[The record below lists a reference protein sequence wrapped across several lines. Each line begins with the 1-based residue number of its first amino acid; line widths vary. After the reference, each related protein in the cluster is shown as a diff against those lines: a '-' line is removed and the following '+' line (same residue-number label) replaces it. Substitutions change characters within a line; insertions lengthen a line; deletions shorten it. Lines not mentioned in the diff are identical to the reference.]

1 MVSRMAPT
9 PRTLLPTRSP
19 LRNSCASSRACRIR
33 LSSKLSSKV
42 YRHVYSDI
50 NHSTSKS
57 VQDLIAVQVV
67 TEVKSALEFLGKTI
81 KDNSK
86 NNSTKYFY
94 MGLEVFLKPANPEYG
109 ESVIK
114 AAQEKMKGVA
124 SENYV
129 AEIKKIVKEVIVK
142 DYMKAAGNTLKGVLE
157 EQK

>member
-1 MVSRMAPT
+1 
-9 PRTLLPTRSP
+9 
-19 LRNSCASSRACRIR
+19 
-33 LSSKLSSKV
+33 
-42 YRHVYSDI
+42 
-50 NHSTSKS
+50 
-57 VQDLIAVQVV
+57 
-67 TEVKSALEFLGKTI
+67 
-81 KDNSK
+81 
-86 NNSTKYFY
+86 